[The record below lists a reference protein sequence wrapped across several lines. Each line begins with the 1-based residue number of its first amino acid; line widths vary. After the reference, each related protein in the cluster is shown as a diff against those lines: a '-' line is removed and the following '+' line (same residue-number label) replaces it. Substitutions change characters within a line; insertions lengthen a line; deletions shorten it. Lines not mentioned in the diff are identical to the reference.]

1 MSRHLAHASHRG
13 TASPKLSADVFA
25 AGPARRQ
32 IRNAAGVPTLPL
44 VIFKRSAAV
53 AALVGGFLLGFL
65 DFVWIKF
72 VPYPL
77 GGLGNSLAVWAV
89 AAFFFTYA
97 GRWGRLRS
105 VAAAIVLLVVAVPS
119 YYVAAAL
126 IQHDDFSNAY
136 GSVAFLWMFFA
147 VIAGFVFGG
156 AGVVARAPGRWQTA
170 ALAMPAA
177 VLFAEAAILA
187 RRIGDPSYGS
197 EPLWP
202 ALIDVALGALAIV
215 LLTNHRRRRL
225 SVLVL
230 AVPLTAVGFA
240 FLSVARFG

>member
-1 MSRHLAHASHRG
+1 M
-13 TASPKLSADVFA
+13 F
-25 AGPARRQ
+25 Q
-32 IRNAAGVPTLPL
+32 
-44 VIFKRSAAV
+44 RSAA
-53 AALVGGFLLGFL
+53 AATLAGGFLLGFL

-97 GRWGRLRS
+97 FTYAARWSRVRG

-119 YYVAAAL
+119 YYLAAAL
-126 IQHDDFSNAY
+126 IQHDDFANTY
-136 GSVAFLWMFFA
+136 GVVAFLWMFFA

-156 AGVVARAPGRWQTA
+156 AGVVARTPGRWQTA

-177 VLFAEAAILA
+177 VLFAEAAVLA
-187 RRIGDPSYGS
+187 RRIGDPAYGS

-202 ALIDVALGALAIV
+202 SLIDVALGVLTAV
-215 LLTNHRRRRL
+215 LLTDSRRRRL
-225 SVLVL
+225 SVLLL
-230 AVPLTAVGFA
+230 AVPLTAAGVV
-240 FLSVARFG
+240 FLSAARFG